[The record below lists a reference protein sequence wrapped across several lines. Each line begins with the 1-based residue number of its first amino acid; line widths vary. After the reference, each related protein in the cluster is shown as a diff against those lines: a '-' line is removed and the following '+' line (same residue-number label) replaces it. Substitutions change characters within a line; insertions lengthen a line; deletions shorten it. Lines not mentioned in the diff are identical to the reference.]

1 MDSRSHPQPKQHWQS
16 AQARVRRLRVL
27 YRIANLI
34 NSTTDEKKILRRVL
48 SETVRELGATS
59 GSLSLLT
66 GEDRSELRIVV
77 ALGASSGNVRN
88 VCLRVGEGIVGKVV
102 ELGKPV
108 RVDDV
113 SKSPFYLALR
123 PEVRSEL
130 AVPLIINGQ
139 IAGVINVD
147 SDRLAAFSQED
158 EKLLVAIA
166 NQAAKVIQ
174 TSRLYEQLAQQA
186 CRLEALITAGQA
198 LIAPEPLPRIL
209 QRITETVQQM
219 LDTRLCSIML
229 LNDNRELVISAVSGG
244 GQSYTQRAGL
254 SVTNSL
260 IGQVVMRRAPLQV
273 LDVRRAKGYRY
284 RSMARKEQLV
294 SLLSVPILFQQ
305 TPIGII
311 NIYSSKPRRF
321 SDEEIRLLNAFAS
334 LCGVA
339 IENARRYES
348 LVRAEDNLR
357 QADRLTTL
365 GVLSAEIAHEIRNP
379 VSIIS
384 MLVHSLLE
392 DNAVVP
398 PRRADLSIISAKL
411 QRISRIVE
419 QVLTFSKHQ
428 EPRYE
433 WVSLEEVT
441 HDLTFMLS
449 HTLATKSISFHW
461 SAPRKLPKVFMDR
474 GHLEQ
479 ILMNVFLN
487 AIQAM
492 PTGGRIDVRARV
504 AAQSGGGSHIR
515 FDISDTGAGI
525 PREIIHEIFNPFV
538 TSRTE
543 GVGLGLFVCQKL
555 LAQHGG
561 KIEVS
566 KTGPEGTTITIH
578 LPVEGKSGQP

>member
-1 MDSRSHPQPKQHWQS
+1 MTPSSHLQLRQRRQN

-66 GEDRSELRIVV
+66 GEERRELRIVV

-88 VCLRVGEGIVGKVV
+88 VCLRVGEGIVGKAV

-113 SKSPFYLALR
+113 SKSPFYLPLR
-123 PEVRSEL
+123 PEVQSEL
-130 AVPLIINGQ
+130 AVPLVIDGQ

-147 SDRLAAFSQED
+147 SDRLAAFSSED

-166 NQAAKVIQ
+166 HQAAKVIQ

-219 LDTRLCSIML
+219 LNTRLCSIML
-229 LNDNRELVISAVSGG
+229 LNDDRELVISAVSGG

-260 IGQVVMRRAPLQV
+260 IGQVVMQRAPLQV
-273 LDVRRAKGYRY
+273 LDVRRTKDYRH
-284 RSMARKEQLV
+284 RAMARKEQLV

-384 MLVHSLLE
+384 MLIHSLLE
-392 DNAVVP
+392 DNAVAP
-398 PRRADLSIISAKL
+398 SRRSDLSIISAKL
-411 QRISRIVE
+411 QKISRIVE

-449 HTLATKSISFHW
+449 HTLATKSISFRW
-461 SAPRKLPKVFMDR
+461 SASRKLPKVFMDR

-492 PTGGRIDVRARV
+492 PTGGRLDVRARV
-504 AAQSGGGSHIR
+504 VGRSRGVSQVRI
-515 FDISDTGAGI
+515 DISDTGSGI
-525 PREIIHEIFNPFV
+525 PKEIIHEIFHPFV
-538 TSRTE
+538 TSRRE

-555 LAQHGG
+555 LAQYGG

-566 KTGPEGTTITIH
+566 KTGPQGTTITIH
-578 LPVEGKSGQP
+578 LPLEGKSSQP

>member
-1 MDSRSHPQPKQHWQS
+1 MASKSYSRAKQWQTD
-16 AQARVRRLRVL
+16 QARMRRLRVL

-34 NSTTDEKKILRRVL
+34 NSTTDERKILRRVL

-66 GEDRSELRIVV
+66 GEDRNELCIVV
-77 ALGASSGNVRN
+77 ALGDSSGNVRN
-88 VCLRVGEGIVGKVV
+88 VRLRVGEGIVGRVV
-102 ELGKPV
+102 ELGKPL

-123 PEVRSEL
+123 PEVKSEL

-147 SDRLAAFSQED
+147 SNRLAAFSPED

-219 LDTRLCSIML
+219 LNTRLCSIML
-229 LNDNRELVISAVSGG
+229 LNEKRELVISAVSGG

-305 TPIGII
+305 APIGII

-348 LVRAEDNLR
+348 LVQAEDNLR

-392 DNAVVP
+392 DNAVLP
-398 PRRADLSIISAKL
+398 HRRRDLSIISAKL

-449 HTLATKSISFHW
+449 HTLATKSIAFHW
-461 SAPRKLPKVFMDR
+461 SAPKKLPKVFMDR

-492 PTGGRIDVRARV
+492 PGGGKLDVRVRV
-504 AAQSGGGSHIR
+504 ASPSQGVPYLRIE
-515 FDISDTGAGI
+515 ITDTGAGI
-525 PREIIHEIFNPFV
+525 PQEIIPEIFQPFV
-538 TSRTE
+538 TSRRE

-555 LAQHGG
+555 LAQYGG

-566 KTGPEGTTITIH
+566 KTGPHGTTIAIH
-578 LPVEGKSGQP
+578 LPVEGKSAQS